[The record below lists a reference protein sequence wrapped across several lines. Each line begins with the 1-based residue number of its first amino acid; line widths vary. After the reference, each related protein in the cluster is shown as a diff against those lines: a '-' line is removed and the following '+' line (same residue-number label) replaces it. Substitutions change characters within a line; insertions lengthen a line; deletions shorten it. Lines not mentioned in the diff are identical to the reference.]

1 MKVAL
6 LSDCYLPR
14 LGGIEVQVHDLA
26 ARLRDRGHEVTVFTA
41 TPGPHGERRGVVDQ
55 VDGVPV
61 HRLALRLPFELPVNP
76 FAPPE
81 LRRRL
86 SQGGYDVAHVHM
98 GVVSPFAVDAAR
110 VTTGLGL
117 PTTMTWHCM
126 LGALEPALRAAGYV
140 RAWAERGIAMNAVS
154 GVAAEPLQR
163 IVGDAGQVTVL
174 SERHRRGPLGRP
186 GRTGPAAGPAT
197 ASGSSS
203 AMRLAGRK
211 RPEHLLHAIAP
222 RAATSSGPTYRCT
235 WRCSARG
242 RAAAGWSGTSTGTTW
257 RAWCRLPGRVAREE
271 LPHRYAGADIYIAPG
286 RLESFGI
293 AALEAR
299 TAGLPVVGRR
309 GSGIGEFVQD
319 GVNGYLAP
327 DDEAMARAV
336 ARLVLDDDLRAR
348 MTAHNREHPPRQSW
362 EQICAGAEAEYARA
376 LSLAGCAVTPA
387 RRPGPRIVL
396 VGFEGGEQVVET
408 VLGHGDDP
416 HDLLH
421 ARGWAVGASARDGER
436 HG

>member
-41 TPGPHGERRGVVDQ
+41 TPGPHGERGGVVDQ

-86 SQGGYDVAHVHM
+86 AQGGYDVAHVHM

-140 RAWAERGIAMNAVS
+140 RVWAERGIAMNAVS

-163 IVGDAGQVTVL
+163 IVGDAGRVTVL
-174 SERHRRGPLGRP
+174 SNGIDVARWAGPADRP
-186 GRTGPAAGPAT
+186 GRRTGDGVRLV
-197 ASGSSS
+197 S

-211 RPEHLLHAIAP
+211 RPQHLLHAMRRVRDLVGPAVPVHLEVLGEGP
-222 RAATSSGPTYRCT
+222 R
-235 WRCSARG
+235 RG
-242 RAAAGWSGTSTGTTW
+242 RLERYVDRHDLAGVVS
-257 RAWCRLPGRVAREE
+257 LPGRVAREE
-271 LPHRYAGADIYIAPG
+271 LPHRYAAADVYIAPG

-336 ARLVLDDDLRAR
+336 ARLVVDDDLRAR

-376 LSLAGCAVTPA
+376 LSLAGV
-387 RRPGPRIVL
+387 R
-396 VGFEGGEQVVET
+396 
-408 VLGHGDDP
+408 
-416 HDLLH
+416 
-421 ARGWAVGASARDGER
+421 
-436 HG
+436 

>member
-1 MKVAL
+1 VKVAL

-41 TPGPHGERRGVVDQ
+41 TPGPRGERGGVVDH

-86 SQGGYDVAHVHM
+86 ARGGYDVAHVHM

-163 IVGDAGQVTVL
+163 IVGDAGKVTVL
-174 SERHRRGPLGRP
+174 SNGIDVDHWAAPGDRP
-186 GRTGPAAGPAT
+186 GRRPGDGVQLV
-197 ASGSSS
+197 S

-211 RPEHLLHAIAP
+211 RPEHLLHAMRRVRDLVGDAVPVHLEVLGEGP
-222 RAATSSGPTYRCT
+222 RRGRESASSTSAADAAIRRSKSRASSARRAQSSEWTSRS
-235 WRCSARG
+235 RCS
-242 RAAAGWSGTSTGTTW
+242 TSLGLMRQPQT
-257 RAWCRLPGRVAREE
+257 CR
-271 LPHRYAGADIYIAPG
+271 
-286 RLESFGI
+286 SF
-293 AALEAR
+293 L
-299 TAGLPVVGRR
+299 
-309 GSGIGEFVQD
+309 SWK
-319 GVNGYLAP
+319 
-327 DDEAMARAV
+327 AM
-336 ARLVLDDDLRAR
+336 
-348 MTAHNREHPPRQSW
+348 P
-362 EQICAGAEAEYARA
+362 
-376 LSLAGCAVTPA
+376 
-387 RRPGPRIVL
+387 RRPTFRPTSICCSRVL
-396 VGFEGGEQVVET
+396 
-408 VLGHGDDP
+408 
-416 HDLLH
+416 
-421 ARGWAVGASARDGER
+421 A
-436 HG
+436 